1 MIALA
6 IISGANLIPHG
17 AACERDLGHAACRHV
32 RACRLIKHDP
42 EMVFSHDKRDAL
54 PGIMLSFDGSDGSSI
69 KTRLASMR
77 CMGGCGV
84 LNMRPPS
91 DSKSPRPVS
100 RRGLDYCDDDNMPV
114 ICPTRQDLF
123 ARAFRNCFL
132 RELSQSVAK
141 TDRHWLQKSPPP
153 IYRRGLIIATMT
165 ICR

>member
-42 EMVFSHDKRDAL
+42 EMVFPQDKRDAL
-54 PGIMLSFDGSDGSSI
+54 PGIMLSFIGSDGSSI

-84 LNMRPPS
+84 LKMRPPS
-91 DSKSPRPVS
+91 DSKSPRPVF
-100 RRGLDYCDDDNMPV
+100 RRGLDCCDDVNMPV
-114 ICPTRQDLF
+114 ICPTRQYLFF
-123 ARAFRNCFL
+123 ARALCKIFL
-132 RELSQSVAK
+132 KAS
-141 TDRHWLQKSPPP
+141 
-153 IYRRGLIIATMT
+153 
-165 ICR
+165 

>member
-1 MIALA
+1 
-6 IISGANLIPHG
+6 
-17 AACERDLGHAACRHV
+17 
-32 RACRLIKHDP
+32 
-42 EMVFSHDKRDAL
+42 
-54 PGIMLSFDGSDGSSI
+54 MLSFNGSDGSSI

-114 ICPTRQDLF
+114 ICPTRQELF
-123 ARAFRNCFL
+123 CKSFL
-132 RELSQSVAK
+132 KRFLQELSKSVVKA
-141 TDRHWLQKSPPP
+141 DRQQLQKSPRP
-153 IYRRGLIIATMT
+153 ISRRGLIVATMT

>member
-32 RACRLIKHDP
+32 RACRLIKHDRA
-42 EMVFSHDKRDAL
+42 VIFAWDQRHAL
-54 PGIMLSFDGSDGSSI
+54 PGIMLSVNGSDGSSI

-77 CMGGCGV
+77 CMEGCGV

-91 DSKSPRPVS
+91 DAKSPRPVS
-100 RRGLDYCDDDNMPV
+100 RRGLDYCDDVNMPV

-123 ARAFRNCFL
+123 ARGFL
-132 RELSQSVAK
+132 KA
-141 TDRHWLQKSPPP
+141 P
-153 IYRRGLIIATMT
+153 RRPTVIGYKKA
-165 ICR
+165 R